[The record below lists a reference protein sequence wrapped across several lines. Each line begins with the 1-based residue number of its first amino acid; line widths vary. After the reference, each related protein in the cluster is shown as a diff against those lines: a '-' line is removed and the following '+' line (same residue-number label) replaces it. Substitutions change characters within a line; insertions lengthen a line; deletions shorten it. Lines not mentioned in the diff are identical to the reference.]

1 MPLSLFASHQ
11 VQGIAG
17 DDDLLI
23 GGDHQHLH
31 LAVGGGDIALLALDA
46 VLFHIDLR
54 AQEFEALHHLFA
66 HLDAV
71 FADTGSEDD
80 HVHAVHGRSV
90 SADVLT
96 DTIDQHIAGDAGV
109 AVALIGGSVDVAH
122 IAGNAAQA
130 QQAALLVEHLQ
141 HFVDV
146 FNFGVAIF
154 ILGVVHNELQHG
166 GIQAAAAG
174 THDDALQRGDTH
186 AGVHALAVIHRAHG
200 RTVAQMAG
208 DHFQVGIVQVL
219 GGGHAGV
226 EAALAAAR
234 LNKETI
240 LFTMHIDMIA
250 AMPCNPSVGGPA
262 KGIVVREIDALGG
275 EMGRAADATALQF
288 KMLNTTKGPGVQC
301 LRVQSDKIAY
311 KKYMQNVVLNT
322 KNLKVRE
329 AIVEEVLIQDGKA
342 VGIRLNT
349 GETVL
354 CRALII
360 TSGTFMSSLVMVGH
374 TATPSGP
381 DDEPTTEKLSDSL
394 RMAGLRTFR

>member
-1 MPLSLFASHQ
+1 M
-11 VQGIAG
+11 
-17 DDDLLI
+17 
-23 GGDHQHLH
+23 
-31 LAVGGGDIALLALDA
+31 
-46 VLFHIDLR
+46 
-54 AQEFEALHHLFA
+54 
-66 HLDAV
+66 
-71 FADTGSEDD
+71 
-80 HVHAVHGRSV
+80 
-90 SADVLT
+90 
-96 DTIDQHIAGDAGV
+96 
-109 AVALIGGSVDVAH
+109 VDV
-122 IAGNAAQA
+122 I
-130 QQAALLVEHLQ
+130 
-141 HFVDV
+141 
-146 FNFGVAIF
+146 
-154 ILGVVHNELQHG
+154 
-166 GIQAAAAG
+166 
-174 THDDALQRGDTH
+174 
-186 AGVHALAVIHRAHG
+186 
-200 RTVAQMAG
+200 
-208 DHFQVGIVQVL
+208 VL